1 MKAERINGI
10 VYMPSPVRV
19 KHHGEPTAHIQT
31 WLGVYTAATP
41 GVETANDSTIHLGG
55 DHDVQPDDLLKSR
68 AFPGLHLDAR
78 AHLAAVLEAVRRGD
92 GRARR
97 LRPSPQATLLALTA
111 TRYSKLATRN
121 SSIE

>member
-55 DHDVQPDDLLKSR
+55 EHA
-68 AFPGLHLDAR
+68 AF
-78 AHLAAVLEAVRRGD
+78 
-92 GRARR
+92 ARR
-97 LRPSPQATLLALTA
+97 LKQHASP
-111 TRYSKLATRN
+111 
-121 SSIE
+121 